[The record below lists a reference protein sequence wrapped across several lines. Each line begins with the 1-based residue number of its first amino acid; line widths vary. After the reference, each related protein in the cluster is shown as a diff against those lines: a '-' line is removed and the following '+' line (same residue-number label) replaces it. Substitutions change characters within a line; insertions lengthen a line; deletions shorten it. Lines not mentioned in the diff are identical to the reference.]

1 MKLIRVIYWEQQ
13 AFTFTK
19 YTLSNSKHS
28 FAQEDYIAFKTSW
41 KAFLVNMI
49 FCLHTAMHYILMEM
63 ACKIQYTQLPFIIN
77 GNVLMDNRWQFGMVI
92 RYSIYKNLAVQIS
105 SNRLR
110 QNSRFSGFQL
120 EHYFFFSP
128 ILMKCSTFIIIL
140 SNTVTFYWTV
150 MPIQSINQ
158 TENPNTLIYSKE
170 HWNVVL
176 RKWIRFCSIRSKS
189 LFLFCL
195 FHLTHSQSIWNNKTT

>member
-140 SNTVTFYWTV
+140 SNTVTFLLDCDANPV
-150 MPIQSINQ
+150 NQ
-158 TENPNTLIYSKE
+158 PNWKPKHPHLLKRTLKCCIKK
-170 HWNVVL
+170 VDQV
-176 RKWIRFCSIRSKS
+176 
-189 LFLFCL
+189 L
-195 FHLTHSQSIWNNKTT
+195 FH